1 MEKGWTKVFITTED
15 YLISM
20 ARDILQDN
28 GIESVV
34 INHKDSS
41 YMMWGEAEIY
51 VRDDKEVQAN
61 EILKQLKKGSH

>member
-61 EILKQLKKGSH
+61 EILEQLKKG

>member
-1 MEKGWTKVFITTED
+1 MEKGWTKVFVTTED
-15 YLISM
+15 YLASM

-41 YMMWGEAEIY
+41 YIMWGEAEIY
-51 VRDDKEVQAN
+51 VRDDNEVQAN
-61 EILKQLKKGSH
+61 EILEQLNKG

>member
-61 EILKQLKKGSH
+61 EILKQLKKG

>member
-1 MEKGWTKVFITTED
+1 MEKGWTKVFVTTED
-15 YLISM
+15 YLASM

-41 YMMWGEAEIY
+41 NIMWGEAEIY
-51 VRDDKEVQAN
+51 VRDDNEVQAN
-61 EILKQLKKGSH
+61 EILEQLNKG